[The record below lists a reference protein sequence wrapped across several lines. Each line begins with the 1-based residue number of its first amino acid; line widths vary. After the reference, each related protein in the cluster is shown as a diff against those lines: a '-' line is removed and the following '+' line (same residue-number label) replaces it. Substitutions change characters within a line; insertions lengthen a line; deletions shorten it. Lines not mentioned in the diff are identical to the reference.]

1 MRYLHKINWLK
12 IIGNAGTDF
21 VLAASAINLFQ
32 LHTNETYQIAFS
44 LAIMKGLLA
53 FFIEV
58 KTQAEH
64 EGRDEYPIEKPPSP
78 PSMLLLF

>member
-1 MRYLHKINWLK
+1 MHYTHEINWLK
-12 IIGNAGTDF
+12 ILGNAGTDF
-21 VLAASAINLFQ
+21 VLAASAINIFQ
-32 LHTNETYQIAFS
+32 INTSETYQIAFS

-53 FFIEV
+53 FFLEV

-64 EGRDEYPIEKPPSP
+64 EGRGEYPIEKPPSP